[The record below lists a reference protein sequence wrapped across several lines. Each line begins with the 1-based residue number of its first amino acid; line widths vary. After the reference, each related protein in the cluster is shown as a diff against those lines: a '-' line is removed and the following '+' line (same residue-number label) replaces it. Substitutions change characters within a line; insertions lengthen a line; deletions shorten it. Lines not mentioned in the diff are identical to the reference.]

1 MEERWALG
9 TQTLGTRPTEK
20 VPRSGGGF
28 SRYLAKRMK
37 RQPKLTKRE
46 KKALSPKPAAAGQ
59 HQHQHIHCIACGRHL
74 DAGEFDPPA
83 TATIITC
90 DHGSN
95 FPSCVKCMAQSI
107 ALVKEHDR
115 TNRPVQTTPAWH

>member
-1 MEERWALG
+1 
-9 TQTLGTRPTEK
+9 
-20 VPRSGGGF
+20 
-28 SRYLAKRMK
+28 MK

-46 KKALSPKPAAAGQ
+46 RKAAAPARPAPAGA
-59 HQHQHIHCIACGRHL
+59 QHQHIHCIACGRHL
-74 DAGEFDPPA
+74 DEGEFEAPA

-95 FPSCVKCMAQSI
+95 FPSCVRCMPQAM

-115 TNRPVQTTPAWH
+115 TNQPVKTTSAWH